1 MLPAY
6 LRHLN
11 ICCCSLC
18 LPLLHSSALQLW
30 QLTTRFW
37 EGWKVPASRMFEVGM
52 VVEI

>member
-1 MLPAY
+1 MP
-6 LRHLN
+6 RTGR
-11 ICCCSLC
+11 
-18 LPLLHSSALQLW
+18 PPVALQLW